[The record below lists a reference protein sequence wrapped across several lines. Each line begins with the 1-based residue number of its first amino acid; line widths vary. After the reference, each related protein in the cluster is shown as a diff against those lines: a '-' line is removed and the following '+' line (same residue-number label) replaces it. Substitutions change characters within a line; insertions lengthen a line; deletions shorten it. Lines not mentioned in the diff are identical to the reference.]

1 MVEPYLPRE
10 RRRWLTRPFSKF
22 FNRSPQQT
30 WSIDTRQSQA
40 TVVFE
45 KQKPHNPSFSFYP
58 LPILPPG
65 LGSIPRCHEQN
76 P

>member
-45 KQKPHNPSFSFYP
+45 KQIKATQP
-58 LPILPPG
+58 LLFLLPVAN
-65 LGSIPRCHEQN
+65 SASRFRKHS
-76 P
+76 